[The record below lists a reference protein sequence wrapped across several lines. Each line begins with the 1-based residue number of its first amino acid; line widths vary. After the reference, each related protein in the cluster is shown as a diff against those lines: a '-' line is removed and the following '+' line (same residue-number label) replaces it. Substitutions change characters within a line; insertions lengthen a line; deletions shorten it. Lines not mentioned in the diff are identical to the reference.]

1 MLNSGKILNTMGK
14 DITFQVYRQPITNI
28 FPKQFI
34 TLDQFL
40 EYTRNPPH
48 RIVNVFA
55 QIAAAGAT
63 GNKELKAELKQT
75 HLLYFT
81 PCVEINQKRN
91 YASIVRFT
99 GLLVLDF
106 DHIGNA
112 QEFKEYLFNQYPAII
127 AAWLSPSMRGVKALV
142 QIPIV
147 ETVEAFKQYYFGI
160 AAEMEQYNGF
170 DPSGQNCVL
179 PLFQSYDRDLLYRK
193 APDTW
198 QVKGMK
204 RNDFTA
210 SPLVALPNIDHSD
223 RDKQTIIRMI
233 NTGFAHV
240 TDYGHPPL
248 RSLCIAIGGYI
259 ASGYIDEYEAM
270 QIINYEIET
279 HPYLKKGISG
289 YKKTAQWSIKT
300 GQNKPLSLN
309 FRRNG

>member
-1 MLNSGKILNTMGK
+1 MDK

-34 TLDQFL
+34 SLDQFL

-55 QIAAAGAT
+55 QIATAEET

-81 PCVEINQKRN
+81 PCVEVNPKRN
-91 YASIVRFT
+91 YESIVRFT
-99 GLLVLDF
+99 SLLVLDF

-127 AAWLSPSMRGVKALV
+127 AAWLSPSKHGVKALV

-170 DPSGQNCVL
+170 DPSGQNSVL
-179 PLFQSYDRDLLYRK
+179 PLFQSYDPELLYRDD
-193 APDTW
+193 PDTW
-198 QVKGMK
+198 QVKGSK

-210 SPLVALPNIDHSD
+210 SPVKPRPNINHSD
-223 RDKQTIIRMI
+223 RDKETIVKMI
-233 NTGFAHV
+233 NSGFAHV
-240 TDYGHPPL
+240 CDYGHPPL

-259 ASGYIDEYEAM
+259 AAGYIDEGEAM
-270 QIINYEIET
+270 QYINYGIET

-289 YKKTAQWSIKT
+289 YKKTAQWAIRI
-300 GQNKPLSLN
+300 GQQKPLSLN
-309 FRRNG
+309 FQRNG